1 MWDSNW
7 VLFVSRCT
15 FCDFLLL
22 ITCTPSCLCCVYLV
36 LYMYMLWACLTLH
49 HLGVAS
55 ISYFCCIIASDRF
68 PYPCSLLWGLVRG
81 NYFNG
86 EEPLLTSLSEKLYQY
101 HWVLDLQMSEF
112 NLTIMNSL
120 SVPFQSC
127 EWVMSYSEIVVDF
140 FHAIKLT
147 TESILLAK
155 KRSCSEVLSATNHR

>member
-1 MWDSNW
+1 MKYDHLYRFTFSWFGTVTEFSLSLV
-7 VLFVSRCT
+7 VLFWFSSLNYMYTLLSLLCVSCT
-15 FCDFLLL
+15 
-22 ITCTPSCLCCVYLV
+22 
-36 LYMYMLWACLTLH
+36 YMLWACLTLH

-120 SVPFQSC
+120 SVPFSKL
-127 EWVMSYSEIVVDF
+127 WMGYVV
-140 FHAIKLT
+140 LRN
-147 TESILLAK
+147 
-155 KRSCSEVLSATNHR
+155 RSRFLPCHKVNNWKHFTR

>member
-55 ISYFCCIIASDRF
+55 ISYFCCIIASDRY

-81 NYFNG
+81 NYFSG
-86 EEPLLTSLSEKLYQY
+86 EEPLLTSLSEKLCQY

-120 SVPFQSC
+120 SAPFSKL
-127 EWVMSYSEIVVDF
+127 WMGYVV
-140 FHAIKLT
+140 LRN
-147 TESILLAK
+147 
-155 KRSCSEVLSATNHR
+155 RSRFLPCHKVNNWNHFTR